1 MSLLDKMIV
10 KETGYRIPIKQRLSP
25 VINLSCVQTGEEE
38 PAGLATRSEFLL
50 SITCGVKFWCNQA
63 QRKDAERNARKALL
77 RRMHEDS
84 YIYLQELKKAIYDGD
99 EQTAFELIQLIEEG
113 MGL

>member
-1 MSLLDKMIV
+1 
-10 KETGYRIPIKQRLSP
+10 
-25 VINLSCVQTGEEE
+25 
-38 PAGLATRSEFLL
+38 
-50 SITCGVKFWCNQA
+50 
-63 QRKDAERNARKALL
+63 
-77 RRMHEDS
+77 MHEDS